1 MALKA
6 EDLVTQPVEA
16 LREREQELSSQ
27 LFALRTQKVT
37 GQMENPAK
45 MRQVKR
51 DRARVLTVLRQKAMQ
66 EEENE

>member
-6 EDLVTQPVEA
+6 EDLVTQSVEA

-45 MRQVKR
+45 MREVKR
-51 DRARVLTVLRQKAMQ
+51 DRARVLTVLRQMAI
-66 EEENE
+66 EEEEE

>member
-6 EDLVTQPVEA
+6 EELLTESVEA

-51 DRARVLTVLRQKAMQ
+51 DRARVLTVLRQKASG
-66 EEENE
+66 EKEDE

>member
-6 EDLVTQPVEA
+6 EDLVTQSVEA
-16 LREREQELSSQ
+16 LREQEQELSTQ

-37 GQMENPAK
+37 GQMENPAR
-45 MRQVKR
+45 MRDVKR

-66 EEENE
+66 EEQE